1 MFQNKKKLRVIPLL
15 FALSIGFVAFGCEQ
29 KEKIVDIE
37 TPGANVQIDR
47 SNDTGEVDV
56 KVTH

>member
-1 MFQNKKKLRVIPLL
+1 MFLSKKKLRVIPLL
-15 FALSIGFVAFGCEQ
+15 FALSIGCVAFGCEK

-47 SNDTGEVDV
+47 SSDTGEIDV